1 MLHTNSKQDKNINQS
16 SADKITTSNRPAHQR
31 KKEKTK
37 TKTNFLPPEC
47 KHKSH
52 PTQSLHKP
60 LDQPYEDRNQKK
72 ERIQPQSLG
81 KVEIKYNKLRKK
93 IIIKKKKQR
102 QRNTA
107 QMKEQPRNTQV
118 EINEEGIGKLP
129 DKEFRVMEVKMT
141 QILKDRMERMKESTH
156 LTKT

>member
-1 MLHTNSKQDKNINQS
+1 MPHPNSKQDKNINQS

-37 TKTNFLPPEC
+37 KTNLLPPEFE
-47 KHKSH
+47 HKSH
-52 PTQSLHKP
+52 HTQNSHKP
-60 LDQPYEDRNQKK
+60 LDQPYKGRNQKK

-81 KVEIKYNKLRKK
+81 KVDIKYSKLRKK
-93 IIIKKKKQR
+93 EKKKHQR

-129 DKEFRVMEVKMT
+129 DKEFRVMEVKMI
-141 QILKDRMERMKESTH
+141 QFHKDRMERMQESTQ